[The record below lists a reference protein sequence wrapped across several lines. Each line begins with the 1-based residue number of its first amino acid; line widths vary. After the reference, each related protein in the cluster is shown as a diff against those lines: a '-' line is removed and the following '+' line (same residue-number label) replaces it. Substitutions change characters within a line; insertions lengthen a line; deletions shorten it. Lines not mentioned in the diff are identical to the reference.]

1 MKNKSKI
8 YLFVILL
15 YSSLS
20 CNLLANEFIF
30 DASEINISDNGNIID
45 ANIGTATTIDNNIKI
60 KAKNFHYDKTKFI
73 LEAFGDV
80 EVVSLENK
88 ILINSE
94 NISYNTKDK
103 IILSNT
109 NTKIK
114 DAAGNIFLMENFIY
128 TLQDDLIKLGRT
140 KILDIEENNYQ
151 LNKAYLNLK
160 SNKLI
165 GKDIIIDFNN
175 TSFEKDN
182 EPRLKGNS
190 IISNGNKSIVTRGV
204 FTTCKK
210 NDNCPPWQLTAKEIS
225 HDKEKQIIYYK
236 DAWLKVYDKPI
247 FYFPRF
253 FHPDPT
259 VKRQSGFLMPTF
271 QSSSG
276 LGTSLITPY
285 FHVLSG
291 NKDLTVNPRFYSKN
305 KLLLQT
311 EYRGVAKDSS
321 SDLNFR

>member
-114 DAAGNIFLMENFIY
+114 DAAGNIFLMENFI
-128 TLQDDLIKLGRT
+128 
-140 KILDIEENNYQ
+140 
-151 LNKAYLNLK
+151 
-160 SNKLI
+160 
-165 GKDIIIDFNN
+165 
-175 TSFEKDN
+175 
-182 EPRLKGNS
+182 
-190 IISNGNKSIVTRGV
+190 
-204 FTTCKK
+204 
-210 NDNCPPWQLTAKEIS
+210 
-225 HDKEKQIIYYK
+225 
-236 DAWLKVYDKPI
+236 
-247 FYFPRF
+247 
-253 FHPDPT
+253 
-259 VKRQSGFLMPTF
+259 
-271 QSSSG
+271 
-276 LGTSLITPY
+276 
-285 FHVLSG
+285 
-291 NKDLTVNPRFYSKN
+291 
-305 KLLLQT
+305 
-311 EYRGVAKDSS
+311 
-321 SDLNFR
+321 